1 VPARLRFITDF
12 GDQAVILPIVIAVAA
27 ALLLQGWR
35 RGAAAWAVTVIATFF
50 VMVAL
55 KLVLLACATSMGTN
69 IHTPSGH
76 VAATALVT
84 GGMAA
89 LLIRRRA
96 IVLSVAAVAAFV
108 IAVTRLALGAHSPAE
123 VAIGAAVGL
132 AGAAVLIKLAGP
144 TPPELEA
151 PRVGLMALAVAAV
164 FHGAHLP
171 AEAHIRST
179 ALRTASFLG
188 VCQAGSLAPRVRE
201 GDE

>member
-1 VPARLRFITDF
+1 MRFITDF
-12 GDQAVILPIVIAVAA
+12 GDQAVILPLVIAVAA

-35 RGAAAWAVTVIATFF
+35 RGAAAWAVAVIVTFF
-50 VMVAL
+50 VMVVL
-55 KLVLLACATSMGTN
+55 KLVLLACSTSIGTD

-84 GGMAA
+84 GGLAA

-96 IVLSVAAVAAFV
+96 IVLAVAAVAALV
-108 IAVTRLALGAHSPAE
+108 ISVTRVALGMHSPAE
-123 VAIGAAVGL
+123 VVIGAAVGL
-132 AGAAVLIKLAGP
+132 AGAVALIKLAGP

-151 PRVGLMALAVAAV
+151 PRIGLMALAVAAV

-179 ALRTASFLG
+179 ALRAAFVLG
-188 VCQAGSLAPRVRE
+188 VCKMDQVRP
-201 GDE
+201 